1 MAISVRRFGSER
13 ARSRQQNG
21 SRRLL
26 LEHLGSRLLLAADMY
41 NEPQL
46 DLAAVAIA
54 PQPNSVDLS
63 ATQSEKAAVQSST
76 TGLDLSSIVGLPN
89 QSDEWLFGWEQAI
102 DIQSPYGPAIFKT
115 ITPSPWIQ
123 DALIVQFQQ
132 SLSSPDALQHLG
144 VDRSPSLVYPLVERQ
159 FSTRLIP
166 NDPLFPNQWHLRNTG
181 SFSGSLTGEDANV
194 TDVWDTYRGAGVVV
208 AIVDDGLEHTH
219 PDLAANY
226 RADLSF
232 DYNGNDND
240 PSPGAGDN
248 HGTAVGGV
256 VAAVQDNNL
265 GVSGAAPDAELSGIR
280 LIAGGVTDTTEAAAL
295 TLHWDDIHVYNN
307 SWGPN
312 DVGTLNPN
320 QQPGPQVRA
329 AFANAAVNGRN
340 GLGSIYVWAGGNG
353 LGNNDD
359 VNYDMYANSRHTI
372 AVGAITN
379 AGEQAGYS
387 ESGAPLLVVA
397 HSNGGTRGITTT
409 DLVGA
414 SGYSSGDY
422 TNSFGGTSSAAPLA
436 AGVVALVLDANENL
450 TSRDVQ
456 HVLAGSARRND
467 PTDSDWMQNA
477 AGLWVNHKYGFGA
490 VDAEAAVNL
499 ALTWQTVGEELS
511 SDSGQINFN
520 LPIPDN
526 NVNGVEGVL
535 PIADNFELEYVEL
548 QLETSHADA
557 GDLEVVLISP
567 NGTPS
572 VMAQTRGETANFTF
586 SHTFT
591 SARNWGESSA
601 GDWTLRVID
610 RASGNTGTLVRAQLS
625 AYGYALDSP
634 LPDLT
639 VANPTVDEAAGTAD
653 FVVSIPEAATDL
665 ITFDV
670 STVDISATAN
680 EDYVPLTAESYQ
692 IPVGQSQVSVT
703 VSITD
708 DTSEEVAETFRLQFA
723 DVVNADP
730 PLSLA
735 TGTITDNDD
744 PADYDANPL
753 TFLSPRA
760 DLLAHSIASTVILSA
775 ADDVDDLLI
784 HLPEMMPVT
793 AIATPVDGTGIVT
806 IEWLDATGAP
816 IGDSFSSPAPG
827 LPAITDI
834 YQPSA
839 DDLYGLRISGDFT
852 GNVNVDFKAGFM
864 TEEAN
869 SDSTAA
875 SPLAITDSQ
884 SGFGAFAV
892 IGYSLNEGTVHT
904 FDSATKFVDISSTG
918 TALILGDDGEATIIT
933 TVGNSIIPAGNVTI
947 GNNGGIIA
955 GGGQD
960 LDYIPSEL
968 PTTDFNAGVVPLWTD
983 LYTGGQVFWDE
994 VVIDGKDALVI
1005 QWQDK
1010 NHFLVR
1016 DGEATF
1022 QLQLFDDAAMPL
1034 RLVYTDVEFGDPFND
1049 FGASS
1054 VIGYQ
1059 ASSSVY
1065 SQFSAFEASLTND
1078 SVISFVNADDDFYEL
1093 DLTGHVGQ
1101 QLDVLLSGLDGVSF
1115 ADATLEL
1122 VNPSGTVVATG
1133 SADPTGFDATNFD
1146 LGITDFS
1153 VVDGGIY
1160 TLRLTN
1166 LTATGNYLL
1175 TVQPQRHETESND
1188 AISDTLRP
1196 LTIDQTAIGWLDA
1209 ATSGG
1214 DPLDHFEITLA
1225 AGERV
1230 HFTTSTPM
1238 DPASGLNANTL
1249 NPAIAVLDSSG
1260 TVLAADTDS
1269 AVDGKNAALTFTAP
1283 GAGTYVLQVEAE
1295 VGSGV
1300 YLLNA
1305 VEAPAVN
1312 HGIETI
1318 VVGDGT
1324 AQRSRVEQVL
1334 VTFETEVTIEE
1345 GAFEI
1350 IQRGAS
1356 GGTVDVSFTTTVNG
1370 SGQTVATLT
1379 FAGTRTTNG
1388 RLNDGNYEL
1397 LIFANKITDSSG
1409 NFLDGNGDGTAG
1421 GDRLFGAEAADNFFR
1436 YFGDSSGDRTTGF
1449 NDFIAFRNTFGS
1461 TSSDGNFNAIFDI
1474 DDDGTVGFVDFIQF
1488 RNRFGNTLG
1497 FE

>member
-1 MAISVRRFGSER
+1 MAISVRRFGSAR

-26 LEHLGSRLLLAADMY
+26 LEHLGSRLLLAADVF

-46 DLAAVAIA
+46 DLAAIAIA
-54 PQPNSVDLS
+54 PQQNSLDLS
-63 ATQSEKAAVQSST
+63 TTRSEKASVRGST
-76 TGLDLSSIVGLPN
+76 MGHDLTSIAGLSN
-89 QSDEWLFGWEQAI
+89 YSDEWLFGWEQAI
-102 DIQSPYGPAIFKT
+102 DIRSPYGPALFKT
-115 ITPSPWIQ
+115 ITPSPWIE

-132 SLSSPDALQHLG
+132 SLSSPEALQHLG
-144 VDRSPSLVYPLVERQ
+144 VEQSPTLVYPLLERQ
-159 FSTRLIP
+159 FSTRSIP

-181 SFSGSLTGEDANV
+181 SFAGSLAGEDANV

-208 AIVDDGLEHTH
+208 AIVDDGLQHTH

-240 PSPGAGDN
+240 PSPGAGDD

-280 LIAGGVTDTTEAAAL
+280 LIAGGVTDTTEATAL

-307 SWGPN
+307 SWGPF
-312 DVGTLNPN
+312 DVGTLNPG

-329 AFANAAVNGRN
+329 AFADAAANGRN
-340 GLGSIYVWAGGNG
+340 GLGSIYLWAGGNG
-353 LGNNDD
+353 LGSNDD

-397 HSNGGTRGITTT
+397 HSSGGTRGVTTT
-409 DLVGA
+409 DLVGGA
-414 SGYSSGDY
+414 GYSSGDY

-436 AGVVALVLDANENL
+436 AGVVALMLDANANL

-456 HVLAGSARRND
+456 HVLALSARRND
-467 PTDSDWMQNA
+467 PTDTDWMQNA

-526 NVNGVEGVL
+526 NVNGVEGVI

-567 NGTPS
+567 SGTPS
-572 VMAQTRGETANFTF
+572 VMAQTRSETANFTF
-586 SHTFT
+586 AHTFT

-610 RASGNTGTLVRAQLS
+610 RASGNTGTLVRAQLR
-625 AYGYALDSP
+625 AYGYSLDSP
-634 LPDLT
+634 LPNLT
-639 VANPTVDEAAGTAD
+639 VTNPTVDEAAGTAD

-665 ITFDV
+665 ISFDV
-670 STVDISATAN
+670 STVDISATAD
-680 EDYVPLTAESYQ
+680 EDFVPLTSQSYQ
-692 IPVGQSQVSVT
+692 IPVGQSQVTVT
-703 VSITD
+703 VSIIN
-708 DTSEEVAETFRLQFA
+708 DTIEEVAEAFRLQFA

-730 PLSLA
+730 PFSPV
-735 TGTITDNDD
+735 TGTITDDDD
-744 PADYDANPL
+744 PVDYAANPL

-760 DLLAHSIASTVILSA
+760 DLLAHSIASTVVLSA
-775 ADDVDDLLI
+775 TDDVDDLLI
-784 HLPEMMPVT
+784 DLPAMMPVT
-793 AIATPVDGTGIVT
+793 AIATPAGGAGTVT
-806 IEWLDATGAP
+806 IQWLDATGAP
-816 IGDSFSSPAPG
+816 IGDSFSSPASG

-834 YQPSA
+834 YQPLT

-852 GNVNVDFKAGFM
+852 GSVNIDFKAGFM
-864 TEEAN
+864 TEEATA
-869 SDSTAA
+869 DSTAA
-875 SPLAITDSQ
+875 SPLVISDSQ

-892 IGYSLNEGTVHT
+892 IGHSLNAGTVHS
-904 FDSATKFVDISSTG
+904 FDSATKFVDISATG
-918 TALILGDDGEATIIT
+918 TALTLGDDGEATITT
-933 TVGNSIIPAGNVTI
+933 TVGNSIIPAGSVTI

-955 GGGQD
+955 GGGQELGFD
-960 LDYIPSEL
+960 PSEL
-968 PTTDFNAGVVPLWTD
+968 PTTDFTAGVVPLWTD
-983 LYTGGQVFWDE
+983 LFTGGQIFWDE
-994 VVIDGKDALVI
+994 VVIEGKDALVV

-1010 NHFLVR
+1010 NHYFVT
-1016 DGEATF
+1016 DGEVTF
-1022 QLQLFDDAAMPL
+1022 QLQLFDDTAMPL
-1034 RLVYTDVEFGDPFND
+1034 RLVYTDVEFGDPLDD
-1049 FGASS
+1049 FGASA

-1065 SQFSAFEASLTND
+1065 SQFSAFEATLTND

-1093 DLTGHVGQ
+1093 DLAGHVGK
-1101 QLDVLLSGLDGVSF
+1101 QLDVVLSGLDGVSF

-1122 VNPSGTVVATG
+1122 VNPSGVVVATG
-1133 SADPTGFDATNFD
+1133 TADPTGFDATNFD
-1146 LGITDFS
+1146 LAITDFS
-1153 VVDGGIY
+1153 VVDSGIY
-1160 TLRLTN
+1160 TLRVTN

-1175 TVQPQRHETESND
+1175 TVQPQLHETESND
-1188 AISDTLRP
+1188 ATSDTLRP
-1196 LTIDQTAIGWLDA
+1196 LAIDQTAIGWLDA
-1209 ATSGG
+1209 AASGG

-1225 AGERV
+1225 DGERIL
-1230 HFTTSTPM
+1230 FTTSTPL
-1238 DPASGLNANTL
+1238 DSASGLTANSL
-1249 NPAIAVLDSSG
+1249 DPAIAILDASG
-1260 TVLAADTDS
+1260 TELAADTDS
-1269 AVDGKNAALTFTAP
+1269 AVDGKNAALLFTAP
-1283 GAGTYVLQVEAE
+1283 GAGTYVVQVEAE
-1295 VGSGV
+1295 VGAGV
-1300 YLLNA
+1300 YLLSA
-1305 VEAPAVN
+1305 VEAPVVN
-1312 HGIETI
+1312 HGIDTI
-1318 VVGDGT
+1318 IVGDGT
-1324 AQRSRVEQVL
+1324 AQRSRVEQVV

-1345 GAFEI
+1345 GAFEVA
-1350 IQRGAS
+1350 QRGPS
-1356 GGTVDVSFTTTVNG
+1356 GGSVDVSFTTTVNG
-1370 SGQTVATLT
+1370 SGQTVASLI
-1379 FAGTRTTNG
+1379 FSGTRTTNG

-1397 LIFANKITDSSG
+1397 QIVASKITDSAG
-1409 NFLDGNGDGTAG
+1409 NFLDGDGDGVAG
-1421 GDRLFGAEAADNFFR
+1421 GDGMFGAEAADNFFR
-1436 YFGDSSGDRTTGF
+1436 YYGDSSGDRSVGF
-1449 NDFIAFRNTFGS
+1449 SDFIAFRNAFGS
-1461 TSSDGNFNAIFDI
+1461 TSSDGNYNAIFDV
-1474 DDDGTVGFVDFIQF
+1474 DDDGTIGFADFIQF
-1488 RNRFGNTLG
+1488 RNRFGNALG